1 MTLRFNLKIK
11 FLLKVQKL
19 TQLIFQKI
27 LNQNSET
34 KVFNK
39 INKDI
44 EIDFSNIIAP
54 LSENIE
60 SFKLLGRIERGKFT
74 KISSKGSFGG

>member
-1 MTLRFNLKIK
+1 M
-11 FLLKVQKL
+11 
-19 TQLIFQKI
+19 
-27 LNQNSET
+27 
-34 KVFNK
+34 FNK

-60 SFKLLGRIERGKFT
+60 SFKLLGRIEKESLQKFPPKEASEV
-74 KISSKGSFGG
+74 KIF